1 MKNLFDK
8 YRKYVTWH
16 RLVLI
21 ALVWI
26 GYELHTINT
35 WMPTDGSIGYE
46 IRPLLRELEEV
57 NRNIAEV
64 SIELK
69 DIAFQLKWGRR

>member
-8 YRKYVTWH
+8 CLKYVTWH

-21 ALVWI
+21 TLVWI
-26 GYELHTINT
+26 GYELHTINKQ
-35 WMPTDGSIGYE
+35 MPTDGSIGYE

-57 NRNIAEV
+57 NTKVADISNELGEV
-64 SIELK
+64 
-69 DIAFQLKWGRR
+69 ANQLRWGRR